1 MNRFNAGL
9 VLSALLVS
17 AITTAQTVEKPAPS
31 KTPQSLF
38 QVKVS
43 IGTLSLDAKD
53 APLAKVFKEIGRQAG
68 IAVEGNVDPAETV
81 TMRFDKV
88 PLEEGIKR
96 LSNNVT
102 IHYGDKPNEKGH
114 RITKIVV
121 LSEDKRKVT
130 RSQDAKA
137 VKPSIASEPEPRPEP
152 FKFEF
157 DPTKSVEKPQ
167 RK

>member
-1 MNRFNAGL
+1 MSVIA
-9 VLSALLVS
+9 
-17 AITTAQTVEKPAPS
+17 TAPAAEKTGSS
-31 KTPQSLF
+31 KTPQSVF

-43 IGTLSLDAKD
+43 NGTLSLDAQE
-53 APLAKVFKEIGRQAG
+53 APLGKVFEEIGKQAG
-68 IAVEGNVDPAETV
+68 IMVEGNLGLAETV

-102 IHYGDKPNEKGH
+102 IVYGEKPNDTGH

-130 RSQDAKA
+130 RSQDAKV
-137 VKPSIASEPEPRPEP
+137 VKSSKAAEPEPRPEP

-157 DPTKSVEKPQ
+157 DPTRSMKK
-167 RK
+167 